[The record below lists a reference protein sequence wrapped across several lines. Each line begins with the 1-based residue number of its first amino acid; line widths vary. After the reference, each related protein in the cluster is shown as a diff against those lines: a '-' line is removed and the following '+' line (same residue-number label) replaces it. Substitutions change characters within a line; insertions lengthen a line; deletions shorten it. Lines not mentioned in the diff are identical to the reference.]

1 MKKTL
6 LALAF
11 VGALMVSC
19 KEKTEDKVDEAVE
32 AVGTEMTETV
42 DSTAAAAGEA
52 MDSAAAKVEDAAA
65 AGAAKVE
72 AAAKEVKEEVKK

>member
-1 MKKTL
+1 MKKSL

-19 KEKTEDKVDEAVE
+19 KEKTEEKMDEA
-32 AVGTEMTETV
+32 AGAAATEMTQAV
-42 DSTAAAAGEA
+42 DTAAAKVEA
-52 MDSAAAKVEDAAA
+52 TADTAAAKVEDAAA